1 MAGLSNLP
9 FVSSGSL
16 RDDYS
21 FGTFFSS
28 RGVLFFCSLC
38 QAAEF
43 AKSFYASLLRG
54 DTVRQAFQ
62 LGSAKLGV
70 SDQPEEGHKFL

>member
-1 MAGLSNLP
+1 MVLI
-9 FVSSGSL
+9 SSDRRGFWVDRGMFSWFL
-16 RDDYS
+16 RW
-21 FGTFFSS
+21 
-28 RGVLFFCSLC
+28 

-62 LGSAKLGV
+62 LGSAQLGV

>member
-1 MAGLSNLP
+1 MITLSER
-9 FVSSGSL
+9 FFL
-16 RDDYS
+16 R
-21 FGTFFSS
+21 GM
-28 RGVLFFCSLC
+28 FCSLC